1 MDKEPQVHQRRSGRP
16 SRGHDEPVG
25 APGVRRMS
33 EWVPDGK
40 KMSVNSEVC

>member
-40 KMSVNSEVC
+40 KISVNSEVC